1 MLVSEVIKKQMEE
14 TGWIRRM
21 FEEGIRLR
29 KIYGDENVYDF
40 SLGNPFIEP
49 PEQLIKA
56 LIETLNNPAPGMHR
70 YMPNNGYE
78 EVREDI
84 AEYLKVRYDLP
95 FTKDHVYMSAGSA
108 GGLNILLKSM
118 LNAGDEVIV
127 PKPYFME
134 FKYYIESHGGVIK
147 TVSTDDEFQL
157 DLDKIA
163 SAITEKT
170 KAILINTPN
179 NPTGVVYK
187 EEKLKELARLLN
199 EKRNKGKSIYLICDD
214 AYRKIVFDNINL
226 PNIFKMYDL
235 VISVTSHSKDLALP
249 GERIGYI
256 AISPKIKEVKSL
268 VTALMFS
275 SRALGFVNAPALFQR
290 VIGKFQENSID
301 VMDYQKKRDY
311 IYKII
316 TEAGFECVKP
326 QGAFYL
332 FPKSPIKDE
341 LKFVKIMQEEER
353 ILVVPGRGFGKSGF
367 FRIAYCVPFEKL
379 LKATDGFKNI
389 GKRYIK
395 G

>member
-56 LIETLNNPAPGMHR
+56 LIETLNNPVPGMHR

-311 IYKII
+311 IYRII